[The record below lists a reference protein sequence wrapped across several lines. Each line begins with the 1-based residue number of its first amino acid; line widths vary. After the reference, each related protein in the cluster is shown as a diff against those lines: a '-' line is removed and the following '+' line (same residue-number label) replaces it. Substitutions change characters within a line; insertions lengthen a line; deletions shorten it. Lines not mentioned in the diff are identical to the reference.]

1 MDNNEV
7 KSKFNLGSEWLYLK
21 IKSGV
26 KTAELILVNVI
37 IPFMVICNE
46 NDWVKKWFFIKYNDP
61 ENHLRI
67 RFLLKSYDKLHMVL
81 GRLNSLLEEHQFSEI
96 CKLEVAEYERE
107 LTRYDPNLIEE
118 TEDLFCLGSKLVL
131 DVLSLELTTEIDR
144 WKWAVVWCDVL
155 FDKFL
160 FSLIDKMEIMVR
172 LGQSFLLEHGFNT
185 NQRKQLDKKFRSLEP
200 SMYQIITS
208 NSFEREKIERHYAI
222 SETFEIVNEAFKS
235 KKVAVNKWDY
245 VGSIIHMELNRL
257 FRSNQR
263 KNEMVIYYC
272 MGKMYKSLIARN
284 SNR

>member
-1 MDNNEV
+1 M
-7 KSKFNLGSEWLYLK
+7 
-21 IKSGV
+21 
-26 KTAELILVNVI
+26 
-37 IPFMVICNE
+37 
-46 NDWVKKWFFIKYNDP
+46 
-61 ENHLRI
+61 
-67 RFLLKSYDKLHMVL
+67 
-81 GRLNSLLEEHQFSEI
+81 
-96 CKLEVAEYERE
+96 
-107 LTRYDPNLIEE
+107 
-118 TEDLFCLGSKLVL
+118 FCLGSKLVL